1 METDGFVTF
10 WFEAAQKGDEAAAT
24 HLWDWFY
31 PKLVKLAQAQLDKS
45 KRRVYDEED
54 VALSAFHGVY
64 RDARGGRVPKN
75 CNRND
80 IWGLLTTQLLRKI
93 IDRRRADAAQKRGG
107 DEVRGDSAFLEGGID
122 LIASREPG
130 PEFALELLDEAN
142 AVLARLS
149 EPLRQVALLK
159 MDGLTNEE
167 IAAEIGLTCR
177 SVERKVERIRK
188 QFTKDG

>member
-75 CNRND
+75 CNRDD

-107 DEVRGDSAFLEGGID
+107 DEVRGDSAFWRAESTSSRA
-122 LIASREPG
+122 ASR
-130 PEFALELLDEAN
+130 D
-142 AVLARLS
+142 
-149 EPLRQVALLK
+149 
-159 MDGLTNEE
+159 
-167 IAAEIGLTCR
+167 R
-177 SVERKVERIRK
+177 SLPSSYSMRRTRCSRACPNRCA
-188 QFTKDG
+188 GWRC